1 MERTAV
7 GRDDAG
13 QMPPLHLRPS
23 SIGAVAVGA
32 LVGTTLRYLL
42 GLAVPTAPGGWPIAT
57 FTVNIVGAFVLAGLL
72 ELLANAGP
80 DEGRRRTLRLA
91 LGTGLLGSFT
101 TYSAL
106 ALDTVHLVEAGRV
119 WAAGGYA
126 ISSVVVGLLAAACG
140 LFVAQSVVARRARS
154 EGTR

>member
-1 MERTAV
+1 MERAAA
-7 GRDDAG
+7 DQDAG

-23 SIGAVAVGA
+23 SIAAVAVGA

-57 FTVNIVGAFVLAGLL
+57 FTVNVIGAFVLAGLL
-72 ELLANAGP
+72 ELLASAGP

-106 ALDTVHLVEAGRV
+106 ALDTVHLLEAGRV
-119 WAAGGYA
+119 WAASGYA
-126 ISSVVVGLLAAACG
+126 IGSVVMGLLAAACG
-140 LFVAQSVVARRARS
+140 LFAAQSLVTRRARS